1 MDDRSPLHR
10 TPLLRLAGLLWL
22 LAGATY
28 LASETIAAA
37 AFPGYSYARNYISDL
52 GVAAA
57 GVIDGRS
64 VHSPLA
70 LVMNLG
76 LLCDGA
82 LFVVASF
89 VGAIALRA
97 QRLPVGRALP
107 LLGIAHGLGTMLVG
121 AVPDGGEAAGPIPSL
136 HVIGAGLS
144 IVAGNLGMIMVGV
157 RGRQIGARRGYQ
169 AASLMLGLFGLAS
182 LAMLEGN
189 RVAALA
195 LGPDGLLERG
205 SVYPI
210 TAWEIMT
217 GLALLGLRPTRTDR

>member
-1 MDDRSPLHR
+1 MDDRPPLHR
-10 TPLLRLAGLLWL
+10 TPLLRLAGLLWP
-22 LAGATY
+22 TY

-57 GVIDGRS
+57 RVIDGRS

-97 QRLPVGRALP
+97 QRCRSAGRCRCWASPTGWGRCWL
-107 LLGIAHGLGTMLVG
+107 ARCSM
-121 AVPDGGEAAGPIPSL
+121 AARR
-136 HVIGAGLS
+136 
-144 IVAGNLGMIMVGV
+144 
-157 RGRQIGARRGYQ
+157 RGRSRRC
-169 AASLMLGLFGLAS
+169 MLSG
-182 LAMLEGN
+182 
-189 RVAALA
+189 RVFPSWPATSA
-195 LGPDGLLERG
+195 
-205 SVYPI
+205 
-210 TAWEIMT
+210 
-217 GLALLGLRPTRTDR
+217 